1 MGTGIAQVLAVAGI
15 DVTLVDP
22 DASALERAEKTLATR
37 LRARKDEAGDVKTA
51 SEPGDA
57 AGAEVVIEAVYESID
72 AKRQVFYSLDRLF
85 PPETLLAT
93 NTSSLAVGE
102 IAGATERPE
111 RVVGMHFM
119 NPAPVM
125 KLVEVVRSE
134 ASSDQAV
141 DRAAALAR
149 QIGKTPVV
157 VRDRPCFVVNRLLM
171 PVINEAARALDEG
184 VAEAEAI
191 DAAMKLGANWPMG
204 PLHLAD
210 LIGLDVVLEE
220 LRTLEAALG
229 PGYGPSPAIER
240 LVNEGSLGRRTGS
253 GFFGYGPGAGK
264 EGTGLPDRSRRGAG
278 PNDPSSASSPWRAR

>member
-1 MGTGIAQVLAVAGI
+1 MTSSGATPPATNRAAVIGAGTMGTGIAQVLAAAGI

-22 DASALERAEKTLATR
+22 DASALERAEKTLAAR

-51 SEPGDA
+51 CEPADA
-57 AGAEVVIEAVYESID
+57 AGAEVVIEAVYESLD
-72 AKRQVFYSLDRLF
+72 AKREVFSSLDRLL
-85 PPETLLAT
+85 PPEALLAT

-102 IAGATERPE
+102 IARATEHPE

-125 KLVEVVRSE
+125 KLVEVVRAE
-134 ASSDQAV
+134 ASSDEAV
-141 DRAAALAR
+141 GRAVGLAR

-157 VRDRPCFVVNRLLM
+157 IRDRPCFVVNRLLM

-220 LRTLEAALG
+220 LRTLEAAFG
-229 PGYGPSPAIER
+229 PGYGPSPAIGR
-240 LVNEGSLGRRTGS
+240 LVREGRLGRKSGS
-253 GFFGYGPGAGK
+253 GFFVYGPGAGK
-264 EGTGLPDRSRRGAG
+264 
-278 PNDPSSASSPWRAR
+278 